1 MCSEKQK
8 SKGAHT
14 HIHIHPKRER
24 KGETRVVTFSPEYI
38 WYIFMAVGAVK
49 TDFCL
54 RFQVM
59 SLSSKFLLCLQVS
72 NPIIF
77 PIQKLGFDSVITTL
91 TISLDSDPQ
100 STLLPPYC
108 LLSLQGLSGGDFK
121 VTAEKYPIFS
131 SSTTPII
138 KHDSLKIVFCVNKQH
153 LYLFFSLGCH
163 LIVCFNFR
171 YKDYN
176 WRCIV

>member
-54 RFQVM
+54 RFKGM

-100 STLLPPYC
+100 STLLPPQ
-108 LLSLQGLSGGDFK
+108 SSGSVWRGLQSYSGK
-121 VTAEKYPIFS
+121 ISNIFQ
-131 SSTTPII
+131 
-138 KHDSLKIVFCVNKQH
+138 QH
-153 LYLFFSLGCH
+153 NTYH
-163 LIVCFNFR
+163 
-171 YKDYN
+171 KA
-176 WRCIV
+176 